1 MSKIKILSILGFWIA
16 VLPYLG
22 FPYVFKN
29 ILLTLSGL
37 TIVYLSYVLS
47 KENKEG
53 EEKIIF
59 ENFSENHDFVEKQN
73 EDTKNVI

>member
-1 MSKIKILSILGFWIA
+1 MSKVKILLAFGFWIA

-29 ILLTLSGL
+29 ILFTLSGFA
-37 TIVYLSYVLS
+37 IVYLSYILS

-73 EDTKNVI
+73 ENIENVK